1 MIYVTVIFIQT
12 NKNRRENIWLLKS
25 MHKLLAYPKPKADM
39 VAKAKKN
46 YTDYLLHFFVLV
58 CVYE

>member
-12 NKNRRENIWLLKS
+12 NKNRRENILLLKY
-25 MHKLLAYPKPKADM
+25 MHKLLAYPKTKADM
-39 VAKAKKN
+39 VAKAKN
-46 YTDYLLHFFVLV
+46 HTDYLLPFLVLV